1 MNYDSTRRDASH
13 PASGRRA
20 IFNGSAG
27 DVHYYWA
34 VDGAPYES
42 RFAHPGAW
50 KRGRK
55 TRRSSSP
62 SSPLQSPSVLASPQ
76 YAYNGRTGKVT
87 AHVVPLWRGRA
98 LLTCPPSLQ
107 GCLHPVVFLLHSLFP
122 PSRPSLL
129 GTRLRS
135 SMCH

>member
-55 TRRSSSP
+55 TRRSFGPCLAAVRLQWPNWEGHGACRAFVARTRFAHMP
-62 SSPLQSPSVLASPQ
+62 SFLARLPTPRCLLAPLPLPALAS
-76 YAYNGRTGKVT
+76 
-87 AHVVPLWRGRA
+87 
-98 LLTCPPSLQ
+98 
-107 GCLHPVVFLLHSLFP
+107 
-122 PSRPSLL
+122 
-129 GTRLRS
+129 
-135 SMCH
+135 

>member
-1 MNYDSTRRDASH
+1 MHRTRLPDAALSSMA
-13 PASGRRA
+13 PP
-20 IFNGSAG
+20 G
-27 DVHYYWA
+27 DVHWA

-42 RFAHPGAW
+42 RFARPGAW
-50 KRGRK
+50 KRGRT

-62 SSPLQSPSVLASPQ
+62 SSPLQSSPVRFLPRPP
-76 YAYNGRTGKVT
+76 YAYNGPTGKVT
-87 AHVVPLWRGRA
+87 AHIVPLWRGRA

-107 GCLHPVVFLLHSLFP
+107 GCLRPVVLLLDSLLP